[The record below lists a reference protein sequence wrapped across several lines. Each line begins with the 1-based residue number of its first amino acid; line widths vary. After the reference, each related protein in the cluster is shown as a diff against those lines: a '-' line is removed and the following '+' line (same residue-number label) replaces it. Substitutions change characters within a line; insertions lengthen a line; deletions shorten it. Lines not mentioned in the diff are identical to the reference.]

1 MRNRDIEEW
10 DNEEEIRRKK
20 IEKRKKKRRK
30 KKLRKIAFVL
40 FLILMVGLG
49 SACFYISHVLNSVN
63 RTDFDDSHVN
73 LGIDTSIIKSDQIV
87 NIALFGIDSRNDDGT
102 GLSDAIMIASV
113 DCKHNK
119 VKLTSIMR
127 DSQVD
132 IDGYGAKKINSAYSR
147 GGAELAVK
155 TLNQNFKM
163 NIKDYVTV
171 NFYQLA
177 DVIDALGGIE
187 VDVSDAVRK
196 NANKYIKEVADAKGL
211 KAQTIKKAGLQTLT
225 GAQAV
230 GYARVRYVGN
240 SDFQRTE
247 RQREVLGKLF
257 DKVVSMSPIRYPE
270 LLKDIL
276 PMVETSL
283 TNKEILSLGTALMI
297 GGKPEFEEARF
308 PLDGQYKSNGSN
320 LVYDLDAAAD
330 KLHEFIYDDVD
341 FYQTEEDDEKTN
353 SAENKEA

>member
-1 MRNRDIEEW
+1 MGRRDIEEW
-10 DNEEEIRRKK
+10 EYEEEERYRQAQLRKK
-20 IEKRKKKRRK
+20 KRKRKKKVKR
-30 KKLRKIAFVL
+30 IMFFVML
-40 FLILMVGLG
+40 IFLVGVG
-49 SACFYISHVLNSVN
+49 SACFYISHLLNSVD
-63 RTDFDDSHVN
+63 RVEIDDSHAN
-73 LGIDTSIIKSDQIV
+73 LGIDTSIVKSKQIV

-102 GLSDAIMIASV
+102 GLSDAIMVASI

-127 DSQVD
+127 DSHVE
-132 IDGYGAKKINSAYSR
+132 IEGYRTHKINSAYSL
-147 GGAELAVK
+147 GGAELAIK
-155 TLNQNFKM
+155 TLNQNFGL
-163 NIKDYVTV
+163 NITDYVTV

-211 KAQTIKKAGLQTLT
+211 KAQTIKKSGLQTLT

-240 SDFQRTE
+240 ADFERTE
-247 RQREVLGKLF
+247 RQREVLQKLF
-257 DKVVSMSPIRYPE
+257 DKVISMSPIRYPS
-270 LLKDIL
+270 LLSDIL

-283 TNKEILSLGTALMI
+283 TNKEILSLGTNLLL
-297 GGKPEFEEARF
+297 GGTPEFEQARF
-308 PLDGQYKSNGSN
+308 PIDGQYKSNGSN

-341 FYQTEEDDEKTN
+341 FYASETEDEAPASK
-353 SAENKEA
+353 KEE